1 MSSSHQSYRVSKQP
15 LATNV
20 RENPKRHLKLDL
32 NTLQTLE
39 RSQKPRSSTDYYV
52 SNPESYERLAAT
64 GSSGRTP
71 QQVEADAKRYQRE
84 VEPHAKR
91 YQRNQR
97 RREGE
102 RGPTGGLEDELR
114 MR

>member
-32 NTLQTLE
+32 KTLQTLE
-39 RSQKPRSSTDYYV
+39 RSQKSRSSTDYYV

-71 QQVEADAKRYQRE
+71 QQAEMEAKHYQRGVNEADKKLGSRNGGGREESKRK
-84 VEPHAKR
+84 A
-91 YQRNQR
+91 
-97 RREGE
+97 
-102 RGPTGGLEDELR
+102 
-114 MR
+114 